1 MPDRSGMRL
10 RRLLGIAAGSALAAT
25 GACDS
30 HVIGFAS
37 LPISTDPSLVS
48 LSTTAGSLDPSFSSN
63 RTAFNLNVP
72 DSVGQISVAP
82 VAAASTSTI
91 LVLGQ
96 EVVSGSLSRPITLN
110 TGSLTSIPVQ
120 VTAQGGQVRTYTIA
134 VIR

>member
-1 MPDRSGMRL
+1 MRL
-10 RRLLGIAAGSALAAT
+10 RRLLGLAAASALAAT

-37 LPISTDPSLVS
+37 LPISTDPSLAS
-48 LSTTAGSLDPSFSSN
+48 LSTTAGSLDPTFTSS
-63 RTAFNLNVP
+63 RTAFNLTVP
-72 DSVGQISVAP
+72 DSIGQISVAP
-82 VAAASTSTI
+82 VAAANTS
-91 LVLGQ
+91 LVLVNGQ

-110 TGSLTSIPVQ
+110 PGSPTSIPVQ